1 MDKKLE
7 KYLKPNLKEARMRKS
22 DIEYKKFILDE
33 KYKSL
38 GEGKKYR
45 IQTYG
50 CQANEADSEI
60 VAGILEKIGFTLA
73 EDEVDADLILLNT
86 CAIRENAEN
95 RIWGELGRLK
105 NYKKD
110 KPNLVLGV
118 FGCMP
123 QEERAVEKILDEYPY
138 VSLVYGTHNFYKLP
152 EYIYRLSEGEKRVI
166 EVYSYEGSIIE
177 NLPKKREQT
186 HKAWVHI
193 THGCDEFCTYCIVPY
208 TRGKERS
215 RLKDD
220 IIAEVKRLVERGYK
234 EVTLLG
240 QNVNAYGKDL
250 DGDYTFSD
258 LLLDLD
264 KTGIERIRF
273 TTSHPRDFDD
283 KTIEVFRTSKHVMP
297 YVHLP
302 LQSGS
307 NKVLKK
313 MNRGYTKER
322 YLEVIRKLKDA
333 RSDISITTD
342 IIVAF
347 PTETEEDFLETLE
360 IVNEVGFE
368 GAYTFIFSP
377 REGTPAFSYENNITE
392 KEAKNRLKRLND
404 LVNKGYLEGSKKF
417 QDKTVK
423 VLVDGF
429 SKKKDGVLSGYSEHN
444 KLVNFKGD
452 ESLIGKIVN
461 VKITKPMTWFLI
473 GEYVK

>member
-1 MDKKLE
+1 
-7 KYLKPNLKEARMRKS
+7 
-22 DIEYKKFILDE
+22 
-33 KYKSL
+33 
-38 GEGKKYR
+38 
-45 IQTYG
+45 
-50 CQANEADSEI
+50 
-60 VAGILEKIGFTLA
+60 
-73 EDEVDADLILLNT
+73 
-86 CAIRENAEN
+86 
-95 RIWGELGRLK
+95 
-105 NYKKD
+105 
-110 KPNLVLGV
+110 
-118 FGCMP
+118 
-123 QEERAVEKILDEYPY
+123 
-138 VSLVYGTHNFYKLP
+138 
-152 EYIYRLSEGEKRVI
+152 
-166 EVYSYEGSIIE
+166 
-177 NLPKKREQT
+177 

-220 IIAEVKRLVERGYK
+220 IIAEVKHLVERGYK

-250 DGDYTFSD
+250 KGDYTFSD

-347 PTETEEDFLETLE
+347 PTEAEEDFLETLE

>member
-1 MDKKLE
+1 
-7 KYLKPNLKEARMRKS
+7 
-22 DIEYKKFILDE
+22 
-33 KYKSL
+33 
-38 GEGKKYR
+38 
-45 IQTYG
+45 
-50 CQANEADSEI
+50 
-60 VAGILEKIGFTLA
+60 
-73 EDEVDADLILLNT
+73 
-86 CAIRENAEN
+86 
-95 RIWGELGRLK
+95 
-105 NYKKD
+105 
-110 KPNLVLGV
+110 
-118 FGCMP
+118 MP
-123 QEERAVEKILDEYPY
+123 QEEKVVEKILDEYPY

-166 EVYSYEGSIIE
+166 ELIVRRFNHWKLTKNANKLTKRGSY
-177 NLPKKREQT
+177 
-186 HKAWVHI
+186 HA
-193 THGCDEFCTYCIVPY
+193 GCDEFCTYCIPY

-220 IIAEVKRLVERGYK
+220 IIAEVKHLVERGYK

-250 DGDYTFSD
+250 EGDYTFSD

-392 KEAKNRLKRLND
+392 KRAKQIKEIERFSYKD
-404 LVNKGYLEGSKKF
+404 IWGSKSFRPKR
-417 QDKTVK
+417 
-423 VLVDGF
+423 
-429 SKKKDGVLSGYSEHN
+429 
-444 KLVNFKGD
+444 
-452 ESLIGKIVN
+452 
-461 VKITKPMTWFLI
+461 
-473 GEYVK
+473 

>member
-22 DIEYKKFILDE
+22 DIEYKEFILDE

-105 NYKKD
+105 IYKKD

-123 QEERAVEKILDEYPY
+123 QEERVVEKILDEYPY

-250 DGDYTFSD
+250 EGDYTFSD

-347 PTETEEDFLETLE
+347 PTEAEEDFLETLE